1 MNKFKSW
8 IIRKLG
14 GYTEQLPP
22 PKVVQINLRPE
33 TFVASR
39 IYSRAQMETFGE
51 DIIKEFG
58 KQDFIEKIVASEEFG
73 RFIEWRFRQDDSGA
87 FHCQARLSVVDMSE
101 VMDYRVGFERTI

>member
-22 PKVVQINLRPE
+22 LKVVQINLRPE

-39 IYSRAQMETFGE
+39 MYSREQVETFGE
-51 DIIKEFG
+51 DIIKEFS
-58 KQDFIEKIVASEEFG
+58 KQDFIEKIVASEELG

-101 VMDYRVGFERTI
+101 VRDYRVGFERTI

>member
-33 TFVASR
+33 TFVAEVT
-39 IYSRAQMETFGE
+39 YSCELLERFGDDFCRKLPQKKQGE
-51 DIIKEFG
+51 DC
-58 KQDFIEKIVASEEFG
+58 S
-73 RFIEWRFRQDDSGA
+73 RPR
-87 FHCQARLSVVDMSE
+87 
-101 VMDYRVGFERTI
+101 